1 MIFDSGEKDGFRDS
15 SARRRLRYAVFASL
29 FVHALVVFQGMHK
42 TLPQTAPP
50 NLLATL
56 RPVAASAATAP
67 ESAPAVVPRIIPPR
81 HAVAPAPTFV
91 APNAAAPAVA
101 APPSTDVA
109 DIRSL
114 SPSNE
119 AQRATPATQTA
130 PAAATAVAP
139 ASLPAPA
146 PADAGLSVDGMRR
159 YRLSLAAQ
167 ARRFKRYPAQA
178 LASGWAG
185 TAEIRLEIGSDGQ
198 PKSVEVLH
206 SSGYA
211 VLDRSA
217 LTMIEAG
224 ARHTP
229 VPAELRGK
237 AFSVVLPV
245 VFDLTES

>member
-15 SARRRLRYAVFASL
+15 SARRRLRHALFASL
-29 FVHALVVFQGMHK
+29 FVHALVVFQEIHK

-56 RPVAASAATAP
+56 RPVAAPAATVP

-114 SPSNE
+114 LPSNE
-119 AQRATPATQTA
+119 AQKATQ
-130 PAAATAVAP
+130 AAATAVAP
-139 ASLPAPA
+139 ASLSA

-178 LASGWAG
+178 LASGWIG
-185 TAEIRLEIGSDGQ
+185 TVEIRLEIGGDGR

-224 ARHTP
+224 AQHAP

>member
-1 MIFDSGEKDGFRDS
+1 MIFDSREKDGFRDS
-15 SARRRLRYAVFASL
+15 SARRRLRYAFFASL

-119 AQRATPATQTA
+119 AQKATPATQ
-130 PAAATAVAP
+130 AAATAVAP
-139 ASLPAPA
+139 ASLPV

>member
-15 SARRRLRYAVFASL
+15 SARRRLRHALFASL

-56 RPVAASAATAP
+56 RPVAAPAATVP

-91 APNAAAPAVA
+91 APHAAAPAVA

-109 DIRSL
+109 GIRNL

-130 PAAATAVAP
+130 PATATAVAP
-139 ASLPAPA
+139 ASLPAS
-146 PADAGLSVDGMRR
+146 ADAGLSVDGVRR

-224 ARHTP
+224 AQRTP

>member
-15 SARRRLRYAVFASL
+15 SARRRLRYAFFASL

-119 AQRATPATQTA
+119 AQKATQ
-130 PAAATAVAP
+130 AAATAVAP

-185 TAEIRLEIGSDGQ
+185 TAEIRLEIGGDGQ

-237 AFSVVLPV
+237 TFSVVLPV